1 MTILVLGVALW
12 WAAHLLKS
20 IAPRLRDRL
29 TERMGAAGARGAI
42 AGVVLLSVVLMV
54 VGFIVAPFQH
64 LYTPPGWAV
73 HINNAAMLVAFYLL
87 GLGHS
92 SGRVRRFLRH
102 PMLLG
107 VVVWAGAHLLTNGDL
122 AALILFGGLAAW
134 AIVSMLLINMREGAW
149 RRPDPGSRMGD
160 VKHIVLTIVVFAAFA
175 GVHMLVGP
183 SPFPG
188 G

>member
-20 IAPRLRDRL
+20 VTPRLRDGM
-29 TERMGAAGARGAI
+29 TERMGEAGARGAI
-42 AGVVLLSVVLMV
+42 AGLVLLSVVLMV
-54 VGFIVAPFQH
+54 VGFVWAPFQH
-64 LYTPPGWAV
+64 LYTPPSWAV
-73 HINNAAMLVAFYLL
+73 HVNNVAMLVAIYLL

-92 SGRVRRFLRH
+92 SGRARRWLRH

-107 VVVWAGAHLLTNGDL
+107 VIVWAGAHLLANGDL

-149 RRPDPGSRMGD
+149 RRPDAGSARGD
-160 VKHIVLTIVVFAAFA
+160 VKHIVLTVVIFAVFA